1 MATATVTV
9 RLDAED
15 KAAMERA
22 CKEMGL
28 SMNTAFTIFA
38 KKVAREQRIPFVLE
52 VDGFNSRPNLA
63 HLDRYR
69 GAGGW
74 AWHLARVDRGCVTSS
89 GPPRPGRI
97 ICGGKPRIE
106 RLSSALTHY
115 YVTLPGTGKMLELV
129 RRNR

>member
-22 CKEMGL
+22 CREMGL

-52 VDGFNSRPNLA
+52 VDGFYSRPNLA
-63 HLDRYR
+63 HLDRGIAELEAGR
-69 GAGGW
+69 GIS
-74 AWHLARVDRGCVTSS
+74 RGL
-89 GPPRPGRI
+89 
-97 ICGGKPRIE
+97 IE
-106 RLSSALTHY
+106 DA
-115 YVTLPGTGKMLELV
+115 
-129 RRNR
+129 

>member
-1 MATATVTV
+1 MATAMVTV

-52 VDGFNSRPNLA
+52 VDGFYSCANLA
-63 HLDRYR
+63 HLDRGIAELEAGR
-69 GAGGW
+69 GISRE
-74 AWHLARVDRGCVTSS
+74 L
-89 GPPRPGRI
+89 
-97 ICGGKPRIE
+97 IE
-106 RLSSALTHY
+106 DA
-115 YVTLPGTGKMLELV
+115 
-129 RRNR
+129 

>member
-52 VDGFNSRPNLA
+52 VDGFTHAPTLLTLTAVSRS
-63 HLDRYR
+63 
-69 GAGGW
+69 W
-74 AWHLARVDRGCVTSS
+74 
-89 GPPRPGRI
+89 
-97 ICGGKPRIE
+97 
-106 RLSSALTHY
+106 RLGVESRE
-115 YVTLPGTGKMLELV
+115 G
-129 RRNR
+129 

>member
-38 KKVAREQRIPFVLE
+38 KKVAREQRIPSF
-52 VDGFNSRPNLA
+52 
-63 HLDRYR
+63 
-69 GAGGW
+69 GG
-74 AWHLARVDRGCVTSS
+74 
-89 GPPRPGRI
+89 
-97 ICGGKPRIE
+97 
-106 RLSSALTHY
+106 
-115 YVTLPGTGKMLELV
+115 
-129 RRNR
+129 

>member
-38 KKVAREQRIPFVLE
+38 KKVAREQRIPVVLA
-52 VDGFNSRPNLA
+52 VDGFYSRANLA
-63 HLDRYR
+63 HLDRGIAELEAGR
-69 GAGGW
+69 G
-74 AWHLARVDRGCVTSS
+74 VSRGL
-89 GPPRPGRI
+89 
-97 ICGGKPRIE
+97 IE
-106 RLSSALTHY
+106 DA
-115 YVTLPGTGKMLELV
+115 
-129 RRNR
+129 